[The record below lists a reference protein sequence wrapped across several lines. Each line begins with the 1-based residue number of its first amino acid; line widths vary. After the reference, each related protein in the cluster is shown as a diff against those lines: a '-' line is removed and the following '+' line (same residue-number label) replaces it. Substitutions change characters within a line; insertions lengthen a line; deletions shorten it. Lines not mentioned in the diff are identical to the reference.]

1 MVLAML
7 GTISL
12 SEALEAAKISTAS
25 EYQATTTQCHQP
37 WMEIRLTIL
46 FVKNWLSN
54 VHVQIENLFLSHLKH

>member
-37 WMEIRLTIL
+37 
-46 FVKNWLSN
+46 
-54 VHVQIENLFLSHLKH
+54 